1 MLHVDGLKSIF
12 LGIVAVTIPIAI
24 LYGGSSNGR
33 VQPQSSS
40 SSKVQRLPDLEQ
52 WPVADFDESLPTEPA
67 KRAKRQARNK
77 KYDKSE
83 WPILANDVADSTVRL
98 HRVNPNLPAFP
109 VQESR
114 VVLIGQIASAAAYL
128 SNDKTGVYSEFT
140 VIVEEVL
147 KNHLAEQLLAGS
159 SIAVIREG
167 GRIRFPSGR
176 MHWYGIDG
184 QNMPRISGR
193 YVLFLSGETEETL
206 TILTGYELATSKIMP
221 LDDLNNPN
229 KYRDADE
236 VTFLKSLRA
245 SLTDPRE
252 ALAHRPLG
260 MGCLPSSFTLSATK
274 ARSCGMTVH

>member
-1 MLHVDGLKSIF
+1 MEANNRSKLFSPAFAIIL
-12 LGIVAVTIPIAI
+12 IAI
-24 LYGGSSNGR
+24 AVMFSTSSSVRLQTQGNSSNKR
-33 VQPQSSS
+33 QQV
-40 SSKVQRLPDLEQ
+40 PDLEQ

-98 HRVNPNLPAFP
+98 HEVNPDLPAFP
-109 VQESR
+109 VRESR

-147 KNHLAEQLLAGS
+147 KNDLAGQPRAGS
-159 SIAVIREG
+159 SIAVTREG

-176 MHWYGIDG
+176 MHWYGMG
-184 QNMPRISGR
+184 RQSMPGMGGR

-206 TILTGYELATSKIMP
+206 TILTGYELTTSKVMP

-245 SLTDPRE
+245 SLTDP
-252 ALAHRPLG
+252 
-260 MGCLPSSFTLSATK
+260 
-274 ARSCGMTVH
+274 

>member
-1 MLHVDGLKSIF
+1 MIG
-12 LGIVAVTIPIAI
+12 T
-24 LYGGSSNGR
+24 SSNLR
-33 VQPQSSS
+33 LQT
-40 SSKVQRLPDLEQ
+40 QRSLSDQRREIPDLER
-52 WPVADFDESLPTEPA
+52 WPAADFDASLPVDAA

-83 WPILANDVADSTVRL
+83 WPILANDVAESTVRL
-98 HRVNPNLPAFP
+98 HRVNPGLPAFP

-140 VIVEEVL
+140 VILEEVL

-184 QNMPRISGR
+184 QNMPRIGGR
-193 YVLFLSGETEETL
+193 YVLFLSGEREETL

-245 SLTDPRE
+245 SLTDP
-252 ALAHRPLG
+252 
-260 MGCLPSSFTLSATK
+260 
-274 ARSCGMTVH
+274 